1 MEPTRVTAPIR
12 RTVTF
17 AEEVYNQISAPD
29 DGSLPIPAPVR
40 GVARWTLVLYRE
52 LDRHQAFSKASA
64 LAYGSLVAL
73 VPLLVLVFAV
83 LQAVGLLALDGG
95 ALERL
100 VFETFL
106 GDIPMV
112 RQILLPG
119 LSNAN
124 FGVIGAMGTVG
135 WLWISFRIYMTVE
148 ATFSEIFGTKVT
160 RSLGRRIVTF
170 YLLLT
175 AGPVA
180 FSLVLFGSIQMAQA
194 AGIPYWDRTLGVLV
208 PIVLL
213 TGFIK
218 AVPST
223 TVRWGPA
230 IAGGIVSGLLIQVGG
245 FAFAMY
251 LKLFGSTDPLRTLY
265 GSLGIVPVFL
275 FWLWLLWLFVL
286 LGAEVAHV
294 AQNYRS
300 LVRAELEQRRS
311 RAEKVRV
318 PTVETAI
325 EVAAAAAW
333 YFKRGRTPINGTAL
347 AERCRIP
354 AARIGVVLEV
364 LEKADVLVRTKDD
377 GWTLAR
383 APEVIKVRDVV
394 DPWRQATSLRRVGG
408 DALSEQLGASLQALL
423 DLPLSEAAERWIEP
437 EDGGPASREGKTSSN
452 VGSPE

>member
-1 MEPTRVTAPIR
+1 MEPKRVAAPAGR
-12 RTVTF
+12 AFTF
-17 AEEVYNQISAPD
+17 LKGVYKQISAPD
-29 DGSLPIPAPVR
+29 DGALPIPAPVR
-40 GVARWTLVLYRE
+40 GVARWALVLYRE
-52 LDRHQAFSKASA
+52 LDRHQAFSKASS
-64 LAYGSLVAL
+64 LAYGTLVAL

-83 LQAVGLLALDGG
+83 LQSFGLLDLDGG

-124 FGVIGAMGTVG
+124 FGVIGAVGTVG

-160 RSLGRRIVTF
+160 RSLAQRVVTF

-175 AGPVA
+175 AGPIA
-180 FSLVLFGSIQMAQA
+180 FSLALYGSIQMARA
-194 AGIPYWDRTLGVLV
+194 AGIGHWDQVLGILV
-208 PIVLL
+208 PVVLL

-223 TVRWGPA
+223 HVRWGPA
-230 IAGGIVSGLLIQVGG
+230 IAGGLVSGSLIQVGG

-300 LVRAELEQRRS
+300 LVRAELEQRRT

-325 EVAAAAAW
+325 EVASAAAW
-333 YFKRGRTPINGTAL
+333 YFKRGRTPIDGAAL

-354 AARIGVVLEV
+354 GARIGVVLDV
-364 LEKADVLVRTKDD
+364 LEKANVLVHTKDD

-383 APEVIKVRDVV
+383 APELITVRDVV
-394 DPWRQATSLRRVGG
+394 DPWRKSTTLRRGAG
-408 DALSEQLGASLQALL
+408 DPLTEQLGTSLQALL
-423 DLPLSEAAERWIEP
+423 ELPLSEAAERWVEP
-437 EDGGPASREGKTSSN
+437 EDGGTSLTEGPAPARGTP
-452 VGSPE
+452 GP